1 MPSINADFSLKV
13 VQHTTKMPFIVS
25 PNPQVKRIMLDR
37 VGDEIA
43 RATSIV
49 RYEPGSTF
57 ERHTH
62 GGGEEILVLEGTFSD
77 EHGHY
82 PAGTYLRNPPQTDH
96 APFSETGCTLFVKL
110 WQFGAGDEQPVR
122 HNTLTHPWYPGMVSG
137 LSVMPLHEFD
147 GVSTALVRWE
157 PHTIFNPHMHPGGEE
172 ILVLD
177 GVFHDDHG
185 SYPAGSW
192 LRSPRYSQHAPYT
205 EAEGATIYVKMGH
218 LGARLLPL
226 PDAS

>member
-13 VQHTTKMPFIVS
+13 VQHTTEMPFIAS
-25 PNPQVKRIMLDR
+25 PNPQVTRKMLDR

-96 APFSETGCTLFVKL
+96 APFSKTGCTLFVKL
-110 WQFGAGDEQPVR
+110 WQFGAGAQPGHWDDHRTVPCPRCGRRFPVR
-122 HNTLTHPWYPGMVSG
+122 DNQLGQRITC
-137 LSVMPLHEFD
+137 PLD
-147 GVSTALVRWE
+147 AC
-157 PHTIFNPHMHPGGEE
+157 GGEMQ
-172 ILVLD
+172 LNPFL
-177 GVFHDDHG
+177 
-185 SYPAGSW
+185 AGS
-192 LRSPRYSQHAPYT
+192 T
-205 EAEGATIYVKMGH
+205 E
-218 LGARLLPL
+218 L
-226 PDAS
+226 